1 MEEEAKKDLKDQVKE
16 LWWKLAWALWKWWS
30 WDKEFTFWVSKQ
42 AYISTLVIMV
52 MLIAAFWAMAYYTW
66 MKNQEL
72 IGRTWELKELN
83 QYNMTEFSNAM
94 SNEGADMPT
103 TIQEM
108 VDVYDKA
115 TQDKQRI
122 EWELNFKTSI
132 YNEFLRNFLLPS
144 LNIWKDPYTNVIDI
158 TMMWRKYLDKNPY
171 QDISLMAQWS
181 SVIWDSWKEVWVNE
195 VADITIEDIIELEDW
210 YFKIPIRV
218 SFKSNSKRA
227 FLLLVDKLSLTSN
240 ITNIWLLND
249 FTYYLF
255 NTIREQKSE
264 EIQAILEEY
273 NESDETKMERPEGTD
288 DKYFENMIIS
298 RYLYNWIQG
307 DDDEPCRLIDE
318 MVIDST
324 IKKSIVCNDKSS
336 EICYFDFRDKY
347 RNIPELAYTIWIESV
362 MNKPLALKN
371 FFLELPP
378 LISIQSFTFDKQK
391 SESLALVN
399 TKDYIWQVYFNVY
412 GRWISE
418 WEINEITTKL
428 AESCFGTWTTNN
440 LELDSVLAP
449 VQTAIEQIGELWQNS
464 VWKMTNLLEL
474 REILENDRATFWGLT
489 PYNKMIRK
497 FEYYRML
504 KNIWWICN

>member
-1 MEEEAKKDLKDQVKE
+1 
-16 LWWKLAWALWKWWS
+16 
-30 WDKEFTFWVSKQ
+30 
-42 AYISTLVIMV
+42 
-52 MLIAAFWAMAYYTW
+52 
-66 MKNQEL
+66 
-72 IGRTWELKELN
+72 
-83 QYNMTEFSNAM
+83 
-94 SNEGADMPT
+94 
-103 TIQEM
+103 
-108 VDVYDKA
+108 
-115 TQDKQRI
+115 
-122 EWELNFKTSI
+122 
-132 YNEFLRNFLLPS
+132 
-144 LNIWKDPYTNVIDI
+144 
-158 TMMWRKYLDKNPY
+158 
-171 QDISLMAQWS
+171 
-181 SVIWDSWKEVWVNE
+181 
-195 VADITIEDIIELEDW
+195 
-210 YFKIPIRV
+210 
-218 SFKSNSKRA
+218 
-227 FLLLVDKLSLTSN
+227 
-240 ITNIWLLND
+240 
-249 FTYYLF
+249 
-255 NTIREQKSE
+255 
-264 EIQAILEEY
+264 
-273 NESDETKMERPEGTD
+273 
-288 DKYFENMIIS
+288 
-298 RYLYNWIQG
+298 
-307 DDDEPCRLIDE
+307 
-318 MVIDST
+318 
-324 IKKSIVCNDKSS
+324 
-336 EICYFDFRDKY
+336 
-347 RNIPELAYTIWIESV
+347 